1 MTTMTPS
8 RLAALPRPTA
18 SRLTGARL
26 RRPTPLPRLAGQQ
39 GFGGYLRR
47 LLWLFSAR

>member
-1 MTTMTPS
+1 MTSITSS
-8 RLAALPRPTA
+8 RLAALPRSTS

-26 RRPTPLPRLAGQQ
+26 RRPTPLPRLAGRE

-47 LLWLFSAR
+47 LLWLFSAH